1 MKAYS
6 YSDYY
11 ESAQEVVIS
20 KARALKELSTH
31 GVDDELTVCQFFA
44 ELGEADYY
52 NAQEVLDFLG
62 Y

>member
-1 MKAYS
+1 MKAYL
-6 YSDYY
+6 DYY

-31 GVDDELTVCQFFA
+31 GVDDELTVRQFFA